1 VRSRRTR
8 VNLVVT
14 IPTYIQRLGVYVMQT
29 QITVNGDGAKLAA
42 DWRREV
48 GAGNPAGP
56 LYVRGAFA
64 EAEIVGTRTTTVG
77 AKSGSLITGSRHACC

>member
-1 VRSRRTR
+1 
-8 VNLVVT
+8 
-14 IPTYIQRLGVYVMQT
+14 MQT
-29 QITVNGDGAKLAA
+29 QITVNGDGAQLAA

-64 EAEIVGTRTTTVG
+64 EAEIVGTETTPRGRT
-77 AKSGSLITGSRHACC
+77 SGFIICGHSFPAHCK